1 MVSIRSSPQNGWE
14 LLDHRYRN
22 NMSQALYRK
31 YRPKAWDQV
40 VGQDHVVT
48 TLKNAIAADRVAHAY
63 LFAGSRGT
71 GKTTLA
77 RLLAKA
83 VNCLNAD
90 SNKRPDN
97 ECENCKAVNEN
108 RFLDLIEIDAASNT
122 SVDDVRDLRDKI
134 NFSPSQGKYKI
145 YIIDEVHM
153 LSTAAFN
160 ALLKT
165 LEEPPPHAIFV
176 LATTEIHKIP
186 ATVLSRCQRH
196 EFRRVPVDEIVK
208 QLKMIIKAEKIQ
220 ADDDALIQIARQ
232 SAGGMR
238 DAISLLDQLS
248 STGDK
253 ITLALTQTVLG
264 TATSQTVLEIISSV
278 MDHDPAHGLETIHK
292 ALDAGTDPRSLA
304 RQIVEYLRG
313 LMLIQMG
320 NSNQVEATADV
331 KKQMQSHARS
341 FSTSDVLRMMKAFN
355 NAAADTRGG
364 WQPSLSLELAL
375 AEVLDAPSELAPRPS
390 QPPPA
395 ATVRAQP
402 QPAAAPMS
410 NVEHPHSQDNLAP
423 PSQSESPRKS
433 AQSDELLNEE
443 TDEIVSQEAEV
454 PRPPEK
460 SAVSVADVIKAWKH
474 LASSLPKSQANLS
487 ALLNSVKMIDVQG
500 KTLILGLASDVLVS
514 KIDKP
519 DQIEAIQKLIKD
531 QFGVDMDIR
540 CVVTTAKGKIPP
552 DVPQDG
558 MVAAAIQH
566 GGQIV
571 DME

>member
-1 MVSIRSSPQNGWE
+1 M
-14 LLDHRYRN
+14 
-22 NMSQALYRK
+22 
-31 YRPKAWDQV
+31 
-40 VGQDHVVT
+40 GQDHIVT
-48 TLKNAIAADRVAHAY
+48 TLKNAIAADRVGHAY

-83 VNCLNAD
+83 VNCTNPD
-90 SNKRPDN
+90 PTKRPCN
-97 ECENCKAVNEN
+97 ECEHCKAVNDN
-108 RFLDLIEIDAASNT
+108 RFIDLIEIDAASNT

-196 EFRRVPVDEIVK
+196 EFRRVPVGEIVTN
-208 QLKMIIKAEKIQ
+208 LKMIVKAENLQ

-253 ITLALTQTVLG
+253 ITLALAQTVLG
-264 TATSQTVLEIISSV
+264 TATSQTVLSLISSI

-292 ALDAGTDPRSLA
+292 ALDAGADPRSLA

-320 NSNQVEATADV
+320 NANQVEATAEV
-331 KKQMQSHARS
+331 KKQMQAHAKS
-341 FSTSDVLRMMKAFN
+341 FSTSDVLRMMKSFN
-355 NAAADTRGG
+355 NAATDLRGG

-375 AEVLDAPSELAPRPS
+375 AEVLDDTPPQSPPTLGGTQRGARQTKPQPFDRAQDKPAAVSRTES
-390 QPPPA
+390 QPQA
-395 ATVRAQP
+395 ESEAVLHP
-402 QPAAAPMS
+402 QQ
-410 NVEHPHSQDNLAP
+410 V
-423 PSQSESPRKS
+423 
-433 AQSDELLNEE
+433 
-443 TDEIVSQEAEV
+443 
-454 PRPPEK
+454 EK
-460 SAVSVADVIKAWKH
+460 SAVSAGDVIKAWKH
-474 LASSLPKSQANLS
+474 ISSSLPKSQANLS
-487 ALLNSVKMIDVQG
+487 ALMNSVKMIDVQG

-531 QFGVDMDIR
+531 EFGADVSVR
-540 CVVTTAKGKIPP
+540 CVVTNAKGKIPP
-552 DVPQDG
+552 NVAQDG
-558 MVAAAIQH
+558 MVATAIQH
-566 GGQIV
+566 GGEIV
-571 DME
+571 DMQD

>member
-1 MVSIRSSPQNGWE
+1 MT
-14 LLDHRYRN
+14 
-22 NMSQALYRK
+22 QALYRK
-31 YRPKAWDQV
+31 YRPQEWEAV

-48 TLKNAIAADRVAHAY
+48 TLKNAIASDRVAHAY

-83 VNCLNAD
+83 VNCTNPD
-90 SNKRPDN
+90 PTKRPDN

-134 NFSPSQGKYKI
+134 NFTPSQGKYKI

-196 EFRRVPVDEIVK
+196 EFRRVPVDEIVAN
-208 QLKMIIKAEKIQ
+208 LKKIVKAENIQ

-238 DAISLLDQLS
+238 DAQSLLDQLS
-248 STGDK
+248 STGDR
-253 ITLALTQTVLG
+253 ITLALAQTVLG
-264 TATSQTVLEIISSV
+264 TATSQIVLDIIASI
-278 MDHDPAHGLETIHK
+278 MEHDPAHGLETIHK
-292 ALDAGTDPRSLA
+292 ALDAGADPRSLA
-304 RQIVEYLRG
+304 RQLVEYLRG

-320 NSNQVEATADV
+320 NANQVETTVDV
-331 KKQMQSHARS
+331 KKQMQTHARS
-341 FSTSDVLRMMKAFN
+341 FTTSGVLRMTKAFN
-355 NAAADTRGG
+355 NAATDLRGG

-375 AEVLDAPSELAPRPS
+375 AEVLDVPNEATPS
-390 QPPPA
+390 PA
-395 ATVRAQP
+395 APPRSKP
-402 QPAAAPMS
+402 QPATAPKS
-410 NVEHPHSQDNLAP
+410 ESGPP
-423 PSQSESPRKS
+423 PSALPKEHRDDVSGAESTGLEKP
-433 AQSDELLNEE
+433 ALN
-443 TDEIVSQEAEV
+443 TG
-454 PRPPEK
+454 
-460 SAVSVADVIKAWKH
+460 DVLKAWKQ
-474 LASSLPKSQANLS
+474 LSISLPKAQANLS
-487 ALLNSVKMIDVQG
+487 ALMNSVRMIDVQG
-500 KTLILGLASDVLVS
+500 RTLILGLASDVLVS

-519 DQIEAIQKLIKD
+519 DQIESIQKLIKAE
-531 QFGVDMDIR
+531 FGVDVNIR
-540 CVVTTAKGKIPP
+540 CMVTNAKGKIPP
-552 DVPQDG
+552 NVAQDG
-558 MVAAAIQH
+558 MVATAIQH
-566 GGQIV
+566 GGEIV
-571 DME
+571 DMQD

>member
-1 MVSIRSSPQNGWE
+1 MT
-14 LLDHRYRN
+14 
-22 NMSQALYRK
+22 QALYRK
-31 YRPKAWDQV
+31 YRPKEWDEV
-40 VGQDHVVT
+40 VGQDHIVR
-48 TLKNAIAADRVAHAY
+48 TLKNAIVADRVAHAY

-83 VNCLNAD
+83 VNCTNPDPA
-90 SNKRPDN
+90 KRPDN
-97 ECENCKAVNEN
+97 ECEYCKAVNEN

-145 YIIDEVHM
+145 YIVDEVHM

-196 EFRRVPVDEIVK
+196 EFRRLPVDEIVT
-208 QLKMIIKAEKIQ
+208 QLKMIIKAERIQ

-248 STGDK
+248 STGDR
-253 ITLALTQTVLG
+253 ITLALAQTVLG
-264 TATSQTVLEIISSV
+264 TATSQSVLDIILSII
-278 MDHDPAHGLETIHK
+278 DHDPAHGLETIHK
-292 ALDAGTDPRSLA
+292 ALDAGADARSLA

-313 LMLIQMG
+313 LLLIQMG
-320 NSNQVEATADV
+320 NANQVEATSDV
-331 KKQMQSHARS
+331 RKQMGSHAKS

-355 NAAADTRGG
+355 SAATDLRGG

-375 AEVLDAPSELAPRPS
+375 AEVLDDTPRQSSPTLVGTQGGARQTKPQPFGHAQDKPAAASQTESTRKPALSGGVPEEGASERSAAEAEAPRP
-390 QPPPA
+390 A
-395 ATVRAQP
+395 DKTA
-402 QPAAAPMS
+402 
-410 NVEHPHSQDNLAP
+410 L
-423 PSQSESPRKS
+423 S
-433 AQSDELLNEE
+433 AG
-443 TDEIVSQEAEV
+443 
-454 PRPPEK
+454 
-460 SAVSVADVIKAWKH
+460 DVLKVWKH
-474 LASSLPKSQANLS
+474 LSASLPKAQANLS
-487 ALLNSVKMIDVQG
+487 ALLNSVRMIDMQG
-500 KTLILGLASDVLVS
+500 KTLILGLASDVLIS

-519 DQIEAIQKLIKD
+519 DQIEVIQKLIKD
-531 QFGVDMDIR
+531 EFGVDVNVR
-540 CVVTTAKGKIPP
+540 CVVTNAKGTIPP
-552 DVPQDG
+552 NVPQDG
-558 MVAAAIQH
+558 MVATAIQH
-566 GGQIV
+566 GGEIV
-571 DME
+571 DMQD

>member
-1 MVSIRSSPQNGWE
+1 M
-14 LLDHRYRN
+14 
-22 NMSQALYRK
+22 
-31 YRPKAWDQV
+31 
-40 VGQDHVVT
+40 GQDHIVT

-83 VNCLNAD
+83 VNCLNLD
-90 SNKRPDN
+90 PTKRPDN

-196 EFRRVPVDEIVK
+196 EFRRVPVDEIVTN
-208 QLKMIIKAEKIQ
+208 LKKIVKAEKIQ

-238 DAISLLDQLS
+238 DAISLLDQLA
-248 STGDK
+248 STGDR
-253 ITLALTQTVLG
+253 ITLALAQNVLG
-264 TATSQTVLEIISSV
+264 TATSQTVLDVLSSIN
-278 MDHDPAHGLETIHK
+278 DHDPAHGLETIHK
-292 ALDAGTDPRSLA
+292 ALDAGADPRSLA

-320 NSNQVEATADV
+320 NASQVETTADV
-331 KKQMQSHARS
+331 KKQMQSHAKS
-341 FSTSDVLRMMKAFN
+341 FTTSDVLRMMKAFN
-355 NAAADTRGG
+355 NAATDLRGS
-364 WQPSLSLELAL
+364 WQPSLALELAL
-375 AEVLDAPSELAPRPS
+375 AEVLDAPNESAPQIAIGSSAGEPARPKT
-390 QPPPA
+390 QPV
-395 ATVRAQP
+395 TDTHQS
-402 QPAAAPMS
+402 AP
-410 NVEHPHSQDNLAP
+410 
-423 PSQSESPRKS
+423 
-433 AQSDELLNEE
+433 
-443 TDEIVSQEAEV
+443 VSQTESKPKLESE
-454 PRPPEK
+454 PSPPGIRD
-460 SAVSVADVIKAWKH
+460 SVSSGDIIKAWKH
-474 LASSLPKSQANLS
+474 MSSTLPKSQANLS
-487 ALLNSVKMIDVQG
+487 ALMNSVRMIDI
-500 KTLILGLASDVLVS
+500 KDNTLILGLASDVLVS

-519 DQIEAIQKLIKD
+519 DQIEIIQKLIKNE
-531 QFGVDMDIR
+531 FGVDLDVR
-540 CVVTTAKGKIPP
+540 CMVTNVKGKVPP
-552 DVPQDG
+552 NVQQDG
-558 MVAAAIQH
+558 MVATAIQH
-566 GGQIV
+566 GGEIV
-571 DME
+571 DM

>member
-1 MVSIRSSPQNGWE
+1 MT
-14 LLDHRYRN
+14 
-22 NMSQALYRK
+22 QALYRK
-31 YRPKAWDQV
+31 YRPKEWDQV

-83 VNCLNAD
+83 VNCLNPD
-90 SNKRPDN
+90 PKKRPDN

-196 EFRRVPVDEIVK
+196 EFRRVPVDEIVR
-208 QLKMIIKAEKIQ
+208 QLKLINKAEQIQ
-220 ADDDALIQIARQ
+220 AEDDALIQIARQ

-238 DAISLLDQLS
+238 DAISLLDQLA
-248 STGDK
+248 STGEK
-253 ITLALTQTVLG
+253 ITLALAQTVLG
-264 TATSQTVLEIISSV
+264 TATSQTVLDIISSV

-292 ALDAGTDPRSLA
+292 ALDAGADPRSLA

-320 NSNQVEATADV
+320 NGDQVEATAEV
-331 KKQMQSHARS
+331 RKQMQAHARS

-355 NAAADTRGG
+355 NAATDLRGG

-375 AEVLDAPSELAPRPS
+375 AEVLDAPAGSPPMAAPLHS
-390 QPPPA
+390 
-395 ATVRAQP
+395 QP
-402 QPAAAPMS
+402 QPSSARKPDVPRTQQSVGVDAAPGKAAS
-410 NVEHPHSQDNLAP
+410 QVE
-423 PSQSESPRKS
+423 SEPKIEP
-433 AQSDELLNEE
+433 D
-443 TDEIVSQEAEV
+443 T
-454 PRPPEK
+454 PPEEPQDKVSGTNTTSKEEQALQTAEK
-460 SAVSVADVIKAWKH
+460 STLNAGEVIKAWKH
-474 LASSLPKSQANLS
+474 LSSSLPKAQANLS
-487 ALLNSVKMIDVQG
+487 ALLNSVRMIDVQG

-519 DQIEAIQKLIKD
+519 DQIELIRKLIKD
-531 QFGVDMDIR
+531 EFGVDVNVR
-540 CVVTTAKGKIPP
+540 CLVTTVKGKIPP
-552 DVPQDG
+552 NIPQDG
-558 MVAAAIQH
+558 MVAAALQQ
-566 GGQIV
+566 GGEIV
-571 DME
+571 DVQD

>member
-1 MVSIRSSPQNGWE
+1 M
-14 LLDHRYRN
+14 
-22 NMSQALYRK
+22 
-31 YRPKAWDQV
+31 
-40 VGQDHVVT
+40 GQDHIVT

-83 VNCLNAD
+83 VNCLNED
-90 SNKRPDN
+90 RTKRPDN

-153 LSTAAFN
+153 LSNQAFN

-196 EFRRVPVDEIVK
+196 EFRRVPVDEIVTN
-208 QLKMIIKAEKIQ
+208 LKKIVQAEKIQ
-220 ADDDALIQIARQ
+220 TDDDALIQIARQ

-248 STGDK
+248 STGDR
-253 ITLALTQTVLG
+253 ITLALAQTVLG
-264 TATSQTVLEIISSV
+264 TATSQTVLDVVSSINE
-278 MDHDPAHGLETIHK
+278 HDPAHGLETIHK
-292 ALDAGTDPRSLA
+292 ALDAGVDPRSLA

-320 NSNQVEATADV
+320 NTGQVEATADV

-355 NAAADTRGG
+355 NAATDLRGG

-375 AEVLDAPSELAPRPS
+375 AEVLDAPAASTQ
-390 QPPPA
+390 QPIA
-395 ATVRAQP
+395 ATHPKPQPAQTASSPVGDTGGGTTPAEEESGSQP
-402 QPAAAPMS
+402 QPS
-410 NVEHPHSQDNLAP
+410 TQ
-423 PSQSESPRKS
+423 KS
-433 AQSDELLNEE
+433 SIDASD
-443 TDEIVSQEAEV
+443 I
-454 PRPPEK
+454 
-460 SAVSVADVIKAWKH
+460 IKAWKH
-474 LASSLPKSQANLS
+474 MSAALPKSQANLS
-487 ALLNSVKMIDVQG
+487 ALMNSVKMIDVQHG
-500 KTLILGLASDVLVS
+500 TLILGLASEVLVS

-519 DQIEAIQKLIKD
+519 DQIDAIRKLIRD
-531 QFGVDMDIR
+531 EFNVDMPVR
-540 CVVTTAKGKIPP
+540 CMVTTARGKIPAN
-552 DVPQDG
+552 VPQDG
-558 MVAAAIQH
+558 MVATAIQH
-566 GGQIV
+566 GGEIV
-571 DME
+571 DNL

>member
-1 MVSIRSSPQNGWE
+1 
-14 LLDHRYRN
+14 
-22 NMSQALYRK
+22 MSQALYRK
-31 YRPKAWDQV
+31 YRPKDWDEV
-40 VGQDHVVT
+40 MGQDHVVT

-77 RLLAKA
+77 RMLAKA
-83 VNCLNAD
+83 VNCLNED
-90 SNKRPDN
+90 RSKRPDN

-153 LSTAAFN
+153 LSNQAFN

-196 EFRRVPVDEIVK
+196 EFRRVPVDEIVANMK
-208 QLKMIIKAEKIQ
+208 KIVQAEKIQ
-220 ADDDALIQIARQ
+220 ADDDALLQIARQ

-248 STGDK
+248 STGDR
-253 ITLALTQTVLG
+253 ITLSLAQTVLG
-264 TATSQTVLEIISSV
+264 TATSQTILDVVSSIN
-278 MDHDPAHGLETIHK
+278 DHDPGHGLETIHK
-292 ALDAGTDPRSLA
+292 ALDAGADPRSLA

-320 NSNQVEATADV
+320 NTAQVEATADV
-331 KKQMQSHARS
+331 KKQMQAHARS
-341 FSTSDVLRMMKAFN
+341 FTTSDVLRMMKAFN
-355 NAAADTRGG
+355 NAAVDLRGG

-375 AEVLDAPSELAPRPS
+375 ADVLDAPPVPAPQS
-390 QPPPA
+390 AVQMQPK
-395 ATVRAQP
+395 P
-402 QPAAAPMS
+402 QPAQTASPSMMGAGGDVAPGADHVNAIQQTS
-410 NVEHPHSQDNLAP
+410 SSQK
-423 PSQSESPRKS
+423 QSID
-433 AQSDELLNEE
+433 AND
-443 TDEIVSQEAEV
+443 I
-454 PRPPEK
+454 
-460 SAVSVADVIKAWKH
+460 IKAWKH
-474 LASSLPKSQANLS
+474 MSAALPKSQANLS
-487 ALLNSVKMIDVQG
+487 ALMNSVKMIDIQQG
-500 KTLILGLASDVLVS
+500 TLILGLASEVLVS

-519 DQIEAIQKLIKD
+519 DQIEAIQKLIRD
-531 QFGVDMDIR
+531 EFGVDMPVR
-540 CVVTTAKGKIPP
+540 CMVTTAKGKIPP
-552 DVPQDG
+552 NVPQDG
-558 MVAAAIQH
+558 MVATAIQH
-566 GGQIV
+566 GGEIV
-571 DME
+571 DM

>member
-1 MVSIRSSPQNGWE
+1 
-14 LLDHRYRN
+14 
-22 NMSQALYRK
+22 MSQALYRK
-31 YRPKAWDQV
+31 YRPKSWDEV
-40 VGQDHVVT
+40 LGQDHIVT
-48 TLKNAIAADRVAHAY
+48 TLQNAIAADRVAHAY

-90 SNKRPDN
+90 ATKHPCNQ
-97 ECENCKAVNEN
+97 CENCQAVNEN

-196 EFRRVPVDEIVK
+196 EFRRVPVDEIVAN
-208 QLKMIIKAEKIQ
+208 LKKIVKAEKFQ

-248 STGDK
+248 STGGK
-253 ITLALTQTVLG
+253 ITLGLAQNVLG
-264 TATSQTVLEIISSV
+264 TATSQTVLDVLSSIN
-278 MDHDPAHGLETIHK
+278 DHDPAHGLETIHK
-292 ALDAGTDPRSLA
+292 ALDAGADPRSLA

-320 NSNQVEATADV
+320 NANQVEATADV
-331 KKQMQSHARS
+331 KKQMQSHAKS
-341 FSTSDVLRMMKAFN
+341 FTTSDVLRMMKAFN
-355 NAAADTRGG
+355 NAATDLRGG

-375 AEVLDAPSELAPRPS
+375 AEVLDAPTPQFMAASPGGTSARPKPQPTILYQEMPTAESEVR
-390 QPPPA
+390 PPPKEGSIE
-395 ATVRAQP
+395 R
-402 QPAAAPMS
+402 
-410 NVEHPHSQDNLAP
+410 
-423 PSQSESPRKS
+423 
-433 AQSDELLNEE
+433 
-443 TDEIVSQEAEV
+443 
-454 PRPPEK
+454 
-460 SAVSVADVIKAWKH
+460 AVSVSEIIKAWKH
-474 LASSLPKSQANLS
+474 MSSKLPKAQANLS
-487 ALLNSVKMIDVQG
+487 ALMNSVRMIDV
-500 KTLILGLASDVLVS
+500 KDNTLILGLASDVLVS

-519 DQIEAIQKLIKD
+519 DQIEVIQKLIKD
-531 QFGVDMDIR
+531 EFDVEMSVR
-540 CVVTTAKGKIPP
+540 CMVTNVKGRIPP
-552 DVPQDG
+552 NVAQDG
-558 MVAAAIQH
+558 MVATAIQH
-566 GGQIV
+566 GGEIV
-571 DME
+571 DM

>member
-1 MVSIRSSPQNGWE
+1 
-14 LLDHRYRN
+14 
-22 NMSQALYRK
+22 MSQALYRK
-31 YRPKAWDQV
+31 YRPKEWDQV

-48 TLKNAIAADRVAHAY
+48 TLRNAIAADRVAHAY

-83 VNCLNAD
+83 VNCTNPEPA
-90 SNKRPDN
+90 KRPDN

-122 SVDDVRDLRDKI
+122 SVEDVRDLRDKI

-248 STGDK
+248 SMGEK
-253 ITLALTQTVLG
+253 ITLALAQTVLG
-264 TATSQTVLEIISSV
+264 TATSQTVLNLISSV

-292 ALDAGTDPRSLA
+292 ALDAGADPRSLA

-320 NSNQVEATADV
+320 NANQVEATADV
-331 KKQMQSHARS
+331 RKQMQSHARS

-355 NAAADTRGG
+355 TAATDLRGG

-375 AEVLDAPSELAPRPS
+375 AEVLDAPAESPQIVAPRQS
-390 QPPPA
+390 K
-395 ATVRAQP
+395 R
-402 QPAAAPMS
+402 QPA
-410 NVEHPHSQDNLAP
+410 NISQMESKPQSSADSGESKP
-423 PSQSESPRKS
+423 P
-433 AQSDELLNEE
+433 EE
-443 TDEIVSQEAEV
+443 T
-454 PRPPEK
+454 RPHESSTL
-460 SAVSVADVIKAWKH
+460 SAGDVIKAWKH
-474 LASSLPKSQANLS
+474 LASTLPKTQANLS
-487 ALLNSVKMIDVQG
+487 ALLNSVRMIDVQG

-531 QFGVDMDIR
+531 EFGVDVNVR
-540 CVVTTAKGKIPP
+540 CMVTTAKGKIPP
-552 DVPQDG
+552 NVSQDG
-558 MVAAAIQH
+558 MVAAAIHH
-566 GGQIV
+566 GGEIV
-571 DME
+571 DMQD

>member
-1 MVSIRSSPQNGWE
+1 MT
-14 LLDHRYRN
+14 
-22 NMSQALYRK
+22 QALYRK
-31 YRPKAWDQV
+31 YRPKKWDEV

-48 TLKNAIAADRVAHAY
+48 TLKNAISADRVAHAY

-83 VNCLNAD
+83 VNCLNAEPA
-90 SNKRPDN
+90 KRPDN

-134 NFSPSQGKYKI
+134 NFSPLQGKYKI

-196 EFRRVPVDEIVK
+196 EFRRLPVDEIVR
-208 QLKMIIKAEKIQ
+208 QLKTIIKAEKIQ

-253 ITLALTQTVLG
+253 ITLALAQTVLG
-264 TATSQTVLEIISSV
+264 TATSQTVLDIISSI
-278 MDHDPAHGLETIHK
+278 MDHDPAHGLESIHK
-292 ALDAGTDPRSLA
+292 ALNAGADPRSLA

-320 NSNQVEATADV
+320 NANQVEATADV
-331 KKQMQSHARS
+331 KKQMQAHAKS

-355 NAAADTRGG
+355 SAATDLRGG

-375 AEVLDAPSELAPRPS
+375 AEVLDAPNEATPLPVTSSHAKPQAAIVSHTESKPQPSVPSKEHRDDVSERSSSPKAASSPAVEVTPRP
-390 QPPPA
+390 
-395 ATVRAQP
+395 V
-402 QPAAAPMS
+402 
-410 NVEHPHSQDNLAP
+410 
-423 PSQSESPRKS
+423 
-433 AQSDELLNEE
+433 
-443 TDEIVSQEAEV
+443 
-454 PRPPEK
+454 EK
-460 SAVSVADVIKAWKH
+460 SGLNAGDIIKSWKQ
-474 LASSLPKSQANLS
+474 LSASLPKTQANLS
-487 ALLNSVKMIDVQG
+487 ALLNSVRMIDVQG
-500 KTLILGLASDVLVS
+500 NTLVLGLASDVLVS

-519 DQIEAIQKLIKD
+519 DQIEVIQKLIKD
-531 QFGVDMDIR
+531 QFGVDVNIR

-552 DVPQDG
+552 NVPQDG
-558 MVAAAIQH
+558 MVATAIQH
-566 GGQIV
+566 GGEIV
-571 DME
+571 DM